1 MLISVFYRFT
11 HIFIHLQ
18 QIFFFLCFE
27 MLEKTS
33 PLIDIFHQGYSE
45 ERKLSES
52 LKEAKWNHHFSEYG
66 RLVTKLILNPIIC
79 LN

>member
-1 MLISVFYRFT
+1 
-11 HIFIHLQ
+11 
-18 QIFFFLCFE
+18 

-33 PLIDIFHQGYSE
+33 PLIDIFPQGYSE